1 MIDLSRFHSR
11 PDTNDCRPDEAV
23 CFAAQHERFD
33 ESDAERTQAREC
45 CRDNQTQNKIPISV
59 RAVIIAFIV
68 CLGQITVPAAAVSP
82 NVACWAELHREQPVV
97 DEYPEECDSEPKS
110 GAVYANPLPLVS
122 LQPLAVTPEGPPMY
136 IVDNPEAYQIPGI
149 LGSTIAPV
157 RGRGDGTFDFP
168 GAGRVFVL
176 ANNRIKASSD
186 RQWFSAVVY
195 NPNDHEIQL
204 SLRGI
209 LYAPKITS
217 VTGNVSPNYQQGV
230 FAGTHAVVSSS
241 FLDFVP
247 GRNGA
252 FERRLRVPAR
262 QSRIVVES
270 QHLRETEI
278 FALVDLKA
286 ANRTDLFRLAVVASL
301 NSLTADDLVSIANGR
316 YPAAGKTEDYAY
328 AGPTRYGR
336 PNGVFAF
343 GNTYRGG
350 RTIELTPGNAEGDL
364 IFATRL
370 RHVGNGPTD
379 LPALDPV
386 LPNPAE
392 VPGPAA
398 GSDDGSYGMS
408 YQLRYTLK
416 NPTASAIEV
425 TAALTSPRSQQDG
438 DLKPLGG
445 IMTLPIIF
453 NGKRYNMRVNER
465 GGGTVIERFRLEA
478 GAVRVVTVEF
488 THFGNTFPPAAIEF
502 RP

>member
-1 MIDLSRFHSR
+1 M
-11 PDTNDCRPDEAV
+11 
-23 CFAAQHERFD
+23 
-33 ESDAERTQAREC
+33 
-45 CRDNQTQNKIPISV
+45 
-59 RAVIIAFIV
+59 
-68 CLGQITVPAAAVSP
+68 TVS
-82 NVACWAELHREQPVV
+82 
-97 DEYPEECDSEPKS
+97 
-110 GAVYANPLPLVS
+110 
-122 LQPLAVTPEGPPMY
+122 PEGPPMY
-136 IVDNPEAYQIPGI
+136 IVDNPEAYQTPGI

-176 ANNRIKASSD
+176 ANNRIKAGSD
-186 RQWFSAVVY
+186 HQWLSAVVY
-195 NPNDHEIQL
+195 NPNDHEIEL

-209 LYAPKITS
+209 LYAPKITPVS
-217 VTGNVSPNYQQGV
+217 GNVSPNYQQGV

-241 FLDFVP
+241 FLDFAA

-286 ANRTDLFRLAVVASL
+286 ASRTDLFRLAVVASL

-316 YPAAGKTEDYAY
+316 YPTAGKTEDYAY

-336 PNGVFAF
+336 PNGVFPF

-350 RTIELTPGNAEGDL
+350 RTIELTPGKADGDL
-364 IFATRL
+364 IFATRF

-379 LPALDPV
+379 LPGLDPV

-398 GSDDGSYGMS
+398 STDDGSYGMS

-416 NPTASAIEV
+416 NTSSSPIEV
-425 TAALTSPRSQQDG
+425 TAALTSPRSPQDS
-438 DLKPLGG
+438 DLKPFGG

-453 NGKRYNMRVNER
+453 NGKRYNMRVDER
-465 GGGTVIERFRLEA
+465 GGGTVIERFRLDA
-478 GAVRVVTVEF
+478 GAVRVVTIEF
-488 THFGNTFPPAAIEF
+488 THFGNTFPPAGIEF
-502 RP
+502 RTH